1 MRHPIHDLI
10 NNATREWDAKRAR
23 QSKTLV
29 EAVRE
34 YKRRHKRNPPKG
46 FDKWCVAALALRARR
61 TCRGKLIRVTLFLL
75 CPIPDRRF
83 EFAQAN
89 NVVLID
95 EFDQTFNDILPF
107 WALPP
112 SVIANRSQV
121 IQADPNAITL
131 QIVKGKVEVAGT
143 FANHP
148 RALDQSGLMKRWTKY
163 VDDVN
168 ITMSGHDG
176 PSIMMDW
183 GTRQKH
189 IDAAKAGKRE
199 SRQAPFFAASPRRPS
214 TDHLCPILL
223 PSVLTQEEADAVDED
238 AA

>member
-1 MRHPIHDLI
+1 MR
-10 NNATREWDAKRAR
+10 
-23 QSKTLV
+23 
-29 EAVRE
+29 
-34 YKRRHKRNPPKG
+34 G
-46 FDKWCVAALALRARR
+46 RARR
-61 TCRGKLIRVTLFLL
+61 SSRRCGSINAGTTGTRRKVSTSGACRGANGHLRSFRSADGGFV
-75 CPIPDRRF
+75 CRAVSNRF

-89 NVVLID
+89 SVVLID
-95 EFDQTFNDILPF
+95 EFDQTFNDVLPF

-112 SVIANRSQV
+112 SMIANRSQT

-131 QIVKGKVEVAGT
+131 KIIKGKVEVAGT
-143 FANHP
+143 FAKHP
-148 RALDQSGLMKRWTKY
+148 RALDQSGLMKRWAKY

-183 GTRQKH
+183 ETRQKH

-199 SRQAPFFAASPRRPS
+199 FATAPGHQGIGFLTHS
-214 TDHLCPILL
+214 LPI
-223 PSVLTQEEADAVDED
+223 VLTQEEADGVNDD